1 MRARRA
7 VRLQLSCR
15 KGELHHQKGQEVRQG
30 PDPRATPSGSGGAAR
45 PPPPPLSPSHLRP
58 PSPPDAPPSPPR
70 SPPPAFTAALGAAGM
85 YWPPATGKA
94 IATSTKPNILSS
106 SLPSPPLCF
115 VGNLIQRV
123 MSRSMSITLLLAFAA
138 VASALLPTAR
148 PYTTPTRASRAGQP
162 LLAEPATQ
170 AQGVDEC
177 IVDAENAAELSA
189 CADPADPS
197 LAPTAGA
204 TVTGSGVSVSAESKR
219 KALMGPAGSLQECL
233 SEAEGGAEVDE
244 CKLDYDQLVSGP
256 GEEGDS
262 DMLNVGPIA
271 LVVIGVAL
279 AAANLIGG

>member
-1 MRARRA
+1 
-7 VRLQLSCR
+7 
-15 KGELHHQKGQEVRQG
+15 
-30 PDPRATPSGSGGAAR
+30 
-45 PPPPPLSPSHLRP
+45 
-58 PSPPDAPPSPPR
+58 
-70 SPPPAFTAALGAAGM
+70 
-85 YWPPATGKA
+85 
-94 IATSTKPNILSS
+94 
-106 SLPSPPLCF
+106 
-115 VGNLIQRV
+115 
-123 MSRSMSITLLLAFAA
+123 MSITLLLAFAA
-138 VASALLPTAR
+138 MASALLPTAR

-189 CADPADPS
+189 CADPS

-204 TVTGSGVSVSAESKR
+204 TVADSGVSISAESKR
-219 KALMGPAGSLQECL
+219 KALMGPAGSLAECL